1 MFHWDR
7 GPPGPPYEHERTWRS
22 AVPLGRRALL
32 AAAALAP
39 ALARAQAPWP
49 SQPLKIVVPY
59 PPGGLTDVLGRLSAE
74 RLQTV
79 FGQPVIVDNKPGAA
93 TQLGASYVAKQPPDG
108 YTLLLATVSTLCIT
122 PALYTKPLTTYSDFA
137 PVAFMGNVVLFLVCR
152 PGLEAHDPRE
162 LVALLRAKP
171 GGYSYGSPGIGSAHH
186 LLTELILSREQLK
199 AVHVPYLGS
208 VKAVVDLAE
217 GRIDFM
223 FLDATV
229 ALPQVAAGKIRALA
243 VTGTSSDPT
252 LPEVP
257 PIVKF
262 FAGLDLQPWMSFV
275 APASTP
281 SAAVEKLNGVLNKA
295 LVDPPFIQRLRES
308 GMAPLPL
315 TVAAFGDFIKRDSGR
330 WAELVKISG
339 AKAE

>member
-1 MFHWDR
+1 MKI
-7 GPPGPPYEHERTWRS
+7 
-22 AVPLGRRALL
+22 GRRSLL
-32 AAAALAP
+32 AAAGGASLAP
-39 ALARAQAPWP
+39 ALARAQVGWP

-59 PPGGLTDVLGRLSAE
+59 PPGGLTDVLGRLSGE
-74 RLQTV
+74 RLQKA

-122 PALYTKPLTTYSDFA
+122 PALYAKPLIQRSDFA

-152 PGLEAHDPRE
+152 PGLAARNPAD
-162 LVALLRAKP
+162 LVALMRAKP
-171 GGYSYGSPGIGSAHH
+171 DGLSYGSPGIGSVHH
-186 LLTELILSREQLK
+186 LLVELILTRERLK

-208 VKAVVDLAE
+208 AKAVVDLAE
-217 GRIDFM
+217 GRFDFM

-229 ALPQVAAGKIRALA
+229 ALPQIASGKIRPLA
-243 VTGTSSDPT
+243 VTGVSPDPT
-252 LPEVP
+252 QPQVP
-257 PIVKF
+257 PLVKF
-262 FAGLDLQPWMSFV
+262 FPGLDLQPWMSFV
-275 APASTP
+275 APAATP
-281 SAAVEKLNGVLNKA
+281 TA
-295 LVDPPFIQRLRES
+295 LVDKLNHVLNMALADADFAQRLRDS

-315 TVAAFGDFIKRDSGR
+315 TVAAFGDFIERDAGR

>member
-1 MFHWDR
+1 MKLR
-7 GPPGPPYEHERTWRS
+7 RRS
-22 AVPLGRRALL
+22 VL
-32 AAAALAP
+32 AAAGVALPTSAWG
-39 ALARAQAPWP
+39 QSWP
-49 SQPLKIVVPY
+49 TQPLKIVVPY

-74 RLQTV
+74 RLQAA

-93 TQLGASYVAKQPPDG
+93 TQLGASFVAKQPPDG

-122 PALYTKPLTTYSDFA
+122 PALYAKPLISHSDFA

-152 PGLEAHDPRE
+152 PGLEARDPRE

-171 GGYSYGSPGIGSAHH
+171 GGYSYGSPGVGTAHH

-208 VKAVVDLAE
+208 AKAVLDLAE
-217 GRIDFM
+217 GRFDFM

-229 ALPQVAAGKIRALA
+229 ALPQIAAGKIRALA
-243 VTGTSSDPT
+243 VTGSSSDPT
-252 LPEVP
+252 LPQIP
-257 PIVKF
+257 PLVDF
-262 FAGLDLQPWMSFV
+262 FPGLDLQPWMSFV
-275 APASTP
+275 APAGTP
-281 SAAVEKLNGVLNKA
+281 APVVERLDDVLNKA
-295 LVDPPFIQRLRES
+295 LGDQEFTQRLRES

-315 TVAAFGDFIKRDSGR
+315 TVAAFGDFIKRDASR

>member
-1 MFHWDR
+1 MR
-7 GPPGPPYEHERTWRS
+7 RRS
-22 AVPLGRRALL
+22 LL
-32 AAAALAP
+32 AAATLTP
-39 ALARAQAPWP
+39 TLARAQGTWP
-49 SQPLKIVVPY
+49 SQPLKLVVPY

-74 RLQTV
+74 RLQAAL
-79 FGQPVIVDNKPGAA
+79 GQPVIVDNKPGAA
-93 TQLGASYVAKQPPDG
+93 TQLGASFVAKQPPDG

-122 PALYTKPLTTYSDFA
+122 PALYSKPLIHHADFA
-137 PVAFMGNVVLFLVCR
+137 PIAFMGNVVLFLVCR
-152 PGLEAHDPRE
+152 PGLDARDPGD
-162 LVALLRAKP
+162 LVALLRANP
-171 GGYSYGSPGIGSAHH
+171 AAYSYGSPGVGTAHH
-186 LLTELILSREQLK
+186 LLTELILSREHLT

-208 VKAVVDLAE
+208 AKAVVDLAE
-217 GRIDFM
+217 GRFDFM

-252 LPEVP
+252 QPRVP
-257 PIVKF
+257 PLVKF

-275 APASTP
+275 APAGTP
-281 SAAVEKLNGVLNKA
+281 APIVDKLNGVLNKA
-295 LVDPPFIQRLRES
+295 LADPDFIQRLRDS

-330 WAELVKISG
+330 WAELVKVSG